1 MILTCYSCMVFVSSL
16 IVRTEV
22 CVDGVERV
30 VCRYVCT
37 KMHRLN
43 RFTAT
48 NSLERFIISG
58 AQHCTESKFRH
69 IEASNAARQVS
80 VYV

>member
-1 MILTCYSCMVFVSSL
+1 MMFMPSL
-16 IVRTEV
+16 IVRMEV
-22 CVDGVERV
+22 CADAVERV

-43 RFTAT
+43 RLTAT
-48 NSLERFIISG
+48 NNLERFIISG
-58 AQHCTESKFRH
+58 AQLCTESKFRY